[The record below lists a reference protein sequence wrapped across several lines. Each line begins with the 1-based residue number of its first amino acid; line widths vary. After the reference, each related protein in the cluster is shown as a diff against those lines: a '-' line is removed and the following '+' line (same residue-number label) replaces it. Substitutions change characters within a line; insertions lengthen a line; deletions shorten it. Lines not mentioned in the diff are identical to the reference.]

1 MSSFR
6 GKAIVVPPRSN
17 DLSDPEPK
25 SPIISTCGCFSVSKA
40 KELEFWAFRATPPS

>member
-25 SPIISTCGCFSVSKA
+25 SPIASTWGCFFGVESEK
-40 KELEFWAFRATPPS
+40 LDFWAFRATPPS